1 MTFQE
6 KKRVTEH
13 VTFRIEKE
21 ILDNLKLLAKEQ
33 NLSLNIVVNQ
43 VLDSHINWDQY
54 APQVGW
60 VVMLKSALID
70 LIKNVDRE
78 TIIKTATK
86 TSEAGAKEISL
97 FMRGKHGIDEWIS
110 ILRDRAKKSGF
121 NYKEYKEDGKTKLV
135 MHHDMGEN
143 WSLFFKSYF
152 EHVFD
157 ELGSN
162 VKAEFTENSIVI
174 EIENVSNQMH

>member
-1 MTFQE
+1 MTIQE

-13 VTFRIEKE
+13 ATFRIEKE

-33 NLSLNIVVNQ
+33 NLSLNTVVNQ
-43 VLDSHINWDQY
+43 VLDSHINWDQF

-60 VVMLKSALID
+60 VVMLKSALIE

-78 TIIKTATK
+78 IIIKTATK
-86 TSEAGAKEISL
+86 TSETGAKEISL

-110 ILRDRAKKSGF
+110 ILKDRAKKSGF
-121 NYKEYKEDGKTKLV
+121 DYKEYREDGKIKVV

-152 EHVFD
+152 QTVFD
-157 ELGSN
+157 ELSSN
-162 VKAEFTENSIVI
+162 VKADFTENTILI
-174 EIENVSNQMH
+174 

>member
-1 MTFQE
+1 MEVEE

-13 VTFRIEKE
+13 ATFRIEKE

-33 NLSLNIVVNQ
+33 NLSLNTIVNQ
-43 VLDSHINWDQY
+43 VLDSHVTWDQY

-70 LIKNVDRE
+70 LIKNIDKE
-78 TIIKTATK
+78 TIIKVATK
-86 TSEAGAKEISL
+86 ASESGAKEISL
-97 FMRGKHGIDEWIS
+97 YMRGKHGIDEWIS

-121 NYKEYKEDGKTKLV
+121 NFKEYKEGGKTKLV
-135 MHHDMGEN
+135 MHHEMGES

-152 EHVFD
+152 ENVFYD
-157 ELGSN
+157 LGVK
-162 VKAEFTENSIVI
+162 VKADYTENAI
-174 EIENVSNQMH
+174 ELDLENISK